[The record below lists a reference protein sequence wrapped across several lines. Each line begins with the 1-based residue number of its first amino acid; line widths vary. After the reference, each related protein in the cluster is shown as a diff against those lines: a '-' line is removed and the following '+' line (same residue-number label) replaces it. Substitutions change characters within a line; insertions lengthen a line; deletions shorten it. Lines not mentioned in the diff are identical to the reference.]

1 MSVAKSRPKK
11 MTKSVL
17 KKMYKNS
24 NIHSLFC
31 ECSSCLFSY
40 YKWRYPKSRIRIETF
55 LFVWLA
61 FFLSK
66 IKKDR
71 KEGALSFKDLKINW
85 PKILSLYYQ
94 ITCKE
99 EYAQLNEHYRIIWRL
114 RKKINIPMII
124 LKREQDIESL
134 PFCDQIGIEAKKSIR
149 KYNSKFDLDLFLLYT
164 SKIVKFL
171 TQEKIGFF
179 KRKKGIKHRD
189 IQRRFKKIRKEDL
202 FAILD
207 FLEQTKLNIIKWDK
221 ENRRVFINPD
231 YEKNSRWFSFHLYS
245 LYEYSTNFRKIY
257 PESEK
262 KIFFKHSRDF
272 QFYYYPSILNKG
284 V

>member
-1 MSVAKSRPKK
+1 MIKVSVAKSRQKK

-24 NIHSLFC
+24 NIHSLYC

-40 YKWRYPKSRIRIETF
+40 YKWRYPKSRIRKDTF

-71 KEGALSFKDLKINW
+71 KEGTLSFEDLKINW
-85 PKILSLYYQ
+85 PKILSLYHQ
-94 ITCKE
+94 ITGKE
-99 EYAQLNEHYRIIWRL
+99 EYAQVNEHYRIIWRL
-114 RKKINIPMII
+114 RKKINIPMLI

-134 PFCDQIGIEAKKSIR
+134 PFCDQTGIEAKKSIR

-164 SKIVKFL
+164 SKMVKFL

-179 KRKKGIKHRD
+179 KIKKGIEYRN
-189 IQRRFKKIRKEDL
+189 IQRRFK
-202 FAILD
+202 
-207 FLEQTKLNIIKWDK
+207 
-221 ENRRVFINPD
+221 
-231 YEKNSRWFSFHLYS
+231 
-245 LYEYSTNFRKIY
+245 
-257 PESEK
+257 
-262 KIFFKHSRDF
+262 
-272 QFYYYPSILNKG
+272 
-284 V
+284 

>member
-40 YKWRYPKSRIRIETF
+40 YKRRYPKSRIRKDTF
-55 LFVWLA
+55 LLVWLA

-71 KEGALSFKDLKINW
+71 KEGVLSFEDLKINW
-85 PKILSLYYQ
+85 PKILFLYYQ
-94 ITCKE
+94 ITGKE

-124 LKREQDIESL
+124 LEREQDVEDL
-134 PFCDQIGIEAKKSIR
+134 PFCHSIKIEVDKSKG

-171 TQEKIGFF
+171 TQEKIDFF
-179 KRKKGIKHRD
+179 KRKEGIEHRD
-189 IQRRFKKIRKEDL
+189 IQRRFKKIRKDDL
-202 FAILD
+202 LAILD

-221 ENRRVFINPD
+221 ENRQVFINPE
-231 YEKNSRWFSFHLYS
+231 YEENSLWFSLYLYS
-245 LYEYSTNFRKIY
+245 LYEHSTNFRKIY
-257 PESEK
+257 PRSK
-262 KIFFKHSRDF
+262 NKIFFKHSQDF
-272 QFYYYPSILNKG
+272 QFHYYPSILNKG